1 LTIQAL
7 KRDPAIF
14 LDAVFRLNYTHAG
27 LARTSRNRPEPSN
40 KENFDAPGKGNN
52 MAKIS
57 FTLKSVTKEIEKAEK
72 KLRAIR
78 SKVTKADQKKIDLN
92 LRSLKRGHGIIAHI
106 CRPPTMYGQSFTT
119 KPNK

>member
-1 LTIQAL
+1 LTIQIH
-7 KRDPAIF
+7 KRNLAIF
-14 LDAVFRLNYTHAG
+14 LDAVFRLNYTHASLG
-27 LARTSRNRPEPSN
+27 RTPWNRPEPSN
-40 KENFDAPGKGNN
+40 RENFDAPGKGND

-72 KLRAIR
+72 KLRTIR
-78 SKVTKADQKKIDLN
+78 NKVTKADQKKIDLN

-119 KPNK
+119 KPKK